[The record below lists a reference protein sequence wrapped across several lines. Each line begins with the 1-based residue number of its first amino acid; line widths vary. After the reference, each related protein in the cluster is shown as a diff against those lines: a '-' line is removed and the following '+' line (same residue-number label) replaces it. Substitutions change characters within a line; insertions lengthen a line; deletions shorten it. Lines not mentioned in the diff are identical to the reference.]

1 MPIDPSK
8 NKLEDIE
15 SGNDFLKN
23 LTRFTDSMLNSNA
36 TLSQKHWFK
45 SICFPLAF
53 VLELINS
60 LFKILRFIK
69 LDNKNLGNS
78 SNLILALISTIL
90 TFIAVVC
97 FFSGFFSVAVGI
109 CLVTSMSLGVLFN
122 LSLLI
127 YNFFQFNR
135 LEITKENN
143 KIKATYKSN
152 CFKYGSGLLV
162 GFITLSVFVMSVFF
176 SPYLITGILV
186 GAGIFSGII
195 VLVAGFYKLAS
206 YIQNSMTTPSKIST
220 SSSLI
225 EPIVPF
231 SEYERLMDNLNLL
244 HLNDSTENFNSFQYY
259 KNENYCEHLT
269 NDLSKNRAYLL
280 TVIFKKINF
289 LDYEIEK
296 NKRKLGEQV
305 WTQEQK
311 RIEKINLLINLSIFL
326 LPTSEKLTQNTI
338 KMIKTKIPISTLSYE
353 KIMVQFHHLNDL
365 KNKNNVCWKTHEDF
379 YDFFK
384 DYPIEKAFQSFFK
397 DVSDVKALYNA
408 VIDHFEIEKLLN
420 NLDKSHAKIQIEKE
434 KIHITLKETDPKII
448 KKLEKTHFKPY
459 VYSEKFAEEHY

>member
-1 MPIDPSK
+1 MLIDPLK
-8 NKLEDIE
+8 KLEDLE
-15 SGNDFLKN
+15 SGSDFLKN
-23 LTRFTDSMLNSNA
+23 LTRFTDSILNSNA

-45 SICFPLAF
+45 SIFFPLAF
-53 VLELINS
+53 VLELISS
-60 LFKILRFIK
+60 LFKVLRFIK

-90 TFIAVVC
+90 TLIAVVC
-97 FFSGFFSVAVGI
+97 FFAGFFSVAVGI
-109 CLVTSMSLGVLFN
+109 CLVTSMSLGILFN
-122 LSLLI
+122 FSLLI

-135 LEITKENN
+135 LETTEKNN
-143 KIKATYKSN
+143 KIKAIYKSN

-162 GFITLSVFVMSVFF
+162 GFITLSVFVMTVFF
-176 SPYLITGILV
+176 FPYLTTGILV

-195 VLVAGFYKLAS
+195 VLVAGFYKLAT
-206 YIQNSMTTPSKIST
+206 YIQNSMITSSKIST

-231 SEYERLMDNLNLL
+231 SEYERLMDNLN
-244 HLNDSTENFNSFQYY
+244 HVPLNEPTENFNSFQYY

-311 RIEKINLLINLSIFL
+311 RIEKIDLLINLSIFL
-326 LPTSEKLTQNTI
+326 LPTNEKLTQNTI
-338 KMIKTKIPISTLSYE
+338 EMIETKIPISTLSYE
-353 KIMVQFHHLNDL
+353 KIMVQFHHLNDF
-365 KNKNNVCWKTHEDF
+365 KNNVCWKTHEDF
-379 YDFFK
+379 YIFFK

-397 DVSDVKALYNA
+397 DVSDVKAIYNA
-408 VIDHFEIEKLLN
+408 VNDHFEIEKLLN
-420 NLDKSHAKIQIEKE
+420 NLDKAHEKIQIEKE
-434 KIHITLKETDPKII
+434 KIQITLKETDPKII
-448 KKLEKTHFKPY
+448 KKLEKKHFKPY